1 LITIILNLIARPLY
15 GCGLRVPE
23 GAQPANQSSL
33 LPSLRLTD
41 NSKENVRRVTLLGA
55 YLMAESVNTVNS
67 VIGVSK
73 SIHYCSHLPFELNAE
88 VTA

>member
-1 LITIILNLIARPLY
+1 
-15 GCGLRVPE
+15 
-23 GAQPANQSSL
+23 
-33 LPSLRLTD
+33 
-41 NSKENVRRVTLLGA
+41 
-55 YLMAESVNTVNS
+55 MAESVNTVNS